1 MAETRI
7 TVDQAG
13 RPTEGVVVDIDE
25 STERFSELKLSDG
38 TILKIKMSAIE
49 VVRINDQW
57 DRDGNPVYHVKSHNL
72 VAVSKVPDELKR
84 QGG

>member
-1 MAETRI
+1 MAEIRM

-13 RPTEGVVVDIDE
+13 TPKEGTVVDIVE

-38 TILKIKMSAIE
+38 AILKTKMSAIE
-49 VVRINDQW
+49 VIRINDQW

-72 VAVSKVPDELKR
+72 VAVSMVPDELKR